1 MKKVDTI
8 PHENVTKTKKR
19 TAHNTPWGVSR
30 IMSVSSDGQFLFL
43 CAAVVQF
50 TYVMLWLVCGAPR
63 GPRKASKHPLTP
75 SHLLTH
81 TPHPTPP
88 WLPLS
93 HHCTCHMTPEIN
105 LLIYRYLAESGF
117 THSAFTFAHESLVA
131 RSVVSDAEV
140 PPGALISFLQKG
152 LQYVEIETHLQEDG
166 SERVCDEPFTMLA
179 PHVCRLRSAVGK
191 AGSGGAGG
199 AKGGGAALGFSTV
212 EAPPSDVTV
221 LTGHTGEVFTLAW
234 NPKTGSLAT
243 GSGDGCARL
252 WRVLGV
258 EGSGGGSNSSSSAS
272 SSSGVGGEV
281 CTVLRHTAGEH
292 GRLRKDEPH
301 DVSSMDWSPD
311 GTKLVTGS
319 VDGRGRIWS
328 GGALLH
334 TLSLHAGQIFASQW
348 NPSGSLIAT
357 ASGELGSS
365 QQFFFY
371 ALLSPRSPTHAS
383 TPRDTMTLF
392 SFFYSSFFFYP
403 SVDKTTAVWDATT
416 GEPRHSYAFH
426 SAPVLDVDWC
436 SDSMFASGGTDKVI
450 HLCAVGSTAPSRTF
464 LGHTDEV
471 NTLRWSPSK
480 ALLASGSDDST
491 VRLWSAGGEGAPP
504 VGAVAT
510 LTGHKKQV
518 YCVRWAP
525 TGEGSANPNKAPI
538 LAR

>member
-1 MKKVDTI
+1 
-8 PHENVTKTKKR
+8 
-19 TAHNTPWGVSR
+19 
-30 IMSVSSDGQFLFL
+30 
-43 CAAVVQF
+43 
-50 TYVMLWLVCGAPR
+50 
-63 GPRKASKHPLTP
+63 
-75 SHLLTH
+75 
-81 TPHPTPP
+81 
-88 WLPLS
+88 
-93 HHCTCHMTPEIN
+93 MTPEIN

-258 EGSGGGSNSSSSAS
+258 EGSGGGSSSSSAS
-272 SSSGVGGEV
+272 SSSSSGGGEV

-334 TLSLHAGQIFASQW
+334 TLSLHAGQIYASQW

-365 QQFFFY
+365 LLFYTLSSRLALPLTYPHHATQKNSLFFS
-371 ALLSPRSPTHAS
+371 SPFPSSIPQWIKQRPCGMPRQVSPATR
-383 TPRDTMTLF
+383 TP
-392 SFFYSSFFFYP
+392 
-403 SVDKTTAVWDATT
+403 
-416 GEPRHSYAFH
+416 
-426 SAPVLDVDWC
+426 
-436 SDSMFASGGTDKVI
+436 
-450 HLCAVGSTAPSRTF
+450 STAPPCWMWT
-464 LGHTDEV
+464 G
-471 NTLRWSPSK
+471 
-480 ALLASGSDDST
+480 ALTACL
-491 VRLWSAGGEGAPP
+491 P
-504 VGAVAT
+504 VA
-510 LTGHKKQV
+510 
-518 YCVRWAP
+518 
-525 TGEGSANPNKAPI
+525 
-538 LAR
+538 ARIR